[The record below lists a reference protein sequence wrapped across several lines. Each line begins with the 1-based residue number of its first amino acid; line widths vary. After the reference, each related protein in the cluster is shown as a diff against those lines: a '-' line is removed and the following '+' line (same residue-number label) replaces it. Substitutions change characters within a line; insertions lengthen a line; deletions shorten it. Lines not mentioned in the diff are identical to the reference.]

1 MNFVIYLEIDICL
14 KKSVVCIYHYNYCI
28 QIHIMFIH
36 IYRDNC
42 LVKLKCCTKCNK
54 EKHIYYI
61 FKWKQLLI
69 FIENLQNNT
78 RRNQIKLYQL
88 ELMVT
93 GMT

>member
-1 MNFVIYLEIDICL
+1 
-14 KKSVVCIYHYNYCI
+14 
-28 QIHIMFIH
+28 MFIH

-42 LVKLKCCTKCNK
+42 LVKNKCCTKCNK
-54 EKHIYYI
+54 EIHIYYSI

-78 RRNQIKLYQL
+78 RRNQIKLCQP
-88 ELMVT
+88 EVMVT